1 MSNPEIPMHAAPNP
15 VKLSPLLPQQS
26 LVNDSV
32 GGMADWRGR
41 VIHQCL
47 GRVSHCHMS
56 VRARAALIASVRH
69 LSPTRGKR
77 RGMGAGDMLENRAG
91 GGATA
96 QLCVNRLID

>member
-1 MSNPEIPMHAAPNP
+1 MHVALKP
-15 VKLSPLLPQQS
+15 VRFSPLLRQPS
-26 LVNDSV
+26 LANDSV
-32 GGMADWRGR
+32 GGMVDWRGR

-69 LSPTRGKR
+69 LSPTGGKR
-77 RGMGAGDMLENRAG
+77 RGMGAGDMLENSAG

-96 QLCVNRLID
+96 RLCVNRLID